1 MCDQQKEVPKTPIE
15 IKFIGHRREK
25 VGNFF
30 DGTGFGVKFRKYFS
44 FDFLG
49 PLDGDKLHVPNLGL
63 NSSLRVNLIKY

>member
-1 MCDQQKEVPKTPIE
+1 MTNRRKFQKHLSKSSSLVTEGKRL
-15 IKFIGHRREK
+15 G
-25 VGNFF
+25 FF

-63 NSSLRVNLIKY
+63 NSSLPVNLIKY